1 MKVQNAIREP
11 EKIELRPQADGIYR
25 LAHAVAGTW
34 KSILK
39 AFAIDPDP
47 VKKSKPAVS
56 EYSGS
61 TTVQKN
67 GNRQFGGRSR
77 NNHFATIIPTV
88 NLRRPSS
95 DFYLLKYD

>member
-39 AFAIDPDP
+39 AFAINLDH
-47 VKKSKPAVS
+47 VKRKA
-56 EYSGS
+56 
-61 TTVQKN
+61 
-67 GNRQFGGRSR
+67 NRQSAQCRYTQLEESYIQ
-77 NNHFATIIPTV
+77 TITFIKGEDTAE
-88 NLRRPSS
+88 
-95 DFYLLKYD
+95 